1 MRRRFSGTA
10 FSAAVAVVALAAC
23 GGASPAASVHSP
35 TASVGTTSTSPS
47 AGATASPSASDIRLV
62 IEDVQGNQVRLAR
75 LDAADTAKVAG
86 SYQGIVNDHVILLNG
101 RILESL
107 DRSGTVRKLGQL
119 APSLSGFDAGK
130 VAVNPDLSRW
140 IYTLTDSRFTTH
152 IHLGTPTSDSEIAAV
167 TSPATDTS
175 YAGFTWNA
183 SGVYLTEQPT
193 GLGGAGPFLEY
204 HFSLAKFDLNSHKV
218 TIVSPTC
225 TVYAVL
231 DDGTM
236 ICRRSFADGRIDVRS
251 PAGQTHF
258 IQMTIGG
265 AANTTDAFAYIRV
278 AVSADNKRVIA
289 GRNGAKDPVI
299 NYQMAV
305 ADLTSSGAGAFGPID
320 YLPDVWLPDGRVVA
334 THVCAYVD
342 WGGGPCN
349 ASLDGTYFFS
359 ADGSSRTLF
368 FKLTQGAVVGY
379 V

>member
-1 MRRRFSGTA
+1 M
-10 FSAAVAVVALAAC
+10 
-23 GGASPAASVHSP
+23 
-35 TASVGTTSTSPS
+35 
-47 AGATASPSASDIRLV
+47 

-75 LDAADTAKVAG
+75 LDARDTAKVAG

-119 APSLSGFDAGK
+119 APSLSGFDAGR

-140 IYTLTDSRFTTH
+140 IYTLTDSGFTTH

-167 TSPATDTS
+167 PAPATDTS

-183 SGVYLTEQPT
+183 SGVYLTQQPT

-204 HFSLAKFDLNSHKV
+204 RFSLAKFDLNSHKV

-236 ICRRSFADGRIDVRS
+236 ICRRSFGDGRIDVRS

-265 AANTTDAFAYIRV
+265 PANTTDAVAYIKV

-299 NYQMAV
+299 NYQIAV
-305 ADLTSSGAGAFGPID
+305 ANLTSATAGAFGPID
-320 YLPDVWLPDGRVVA
+320 YLPDAWLPDGRVVA

-368 FKLTQGAVVGY
+368 FKLTRGAVVGY

>member
-1 MRRRFSGTA
+1 MRPRLSGTTL
-10 FSAAVAVVALAAC
+10 SAAVAVVLLAAC

-35 TASVGTTSTSPS
+35 TASVATTSASPS
-47 AGATASPSASDIRLV
+47 AGATASPSSSDIRLV

-75 LDAADTAKVAG
+75 LDARDTAKVAG

-119 APSLSGFDAGK
+119 APSLSGFDNGR
-130 VAVNPDLSRW
+130 VAVSPDLSRW

-152 IHLGTPTSDSEIAAV
+152 IHLGTATTDSEIAAV
-167 TSPATDTS
+167 TAPATDTS

-183 SGVYLTEQPT
+183 SGVYLTQQPT

-204 HFSLAKFDLNSHKV
+204 RFSLAKFDLNSHKV

-251 PAGQTHF
+251 PAGQSHF

-265 AANTTDAFAYIRV
+265 AANTTDAFAYIKV

-305 ADLTSSGAGAFGPID
+305 ADLTSPTAGAFGPID
-320 YLPDVWLPDGRVVA
+320 YLPDAWLPDGRVVA
-334 THVCAYVD
+334 THACAYVD

-359 ADGSSRTLF
+359 PDGSSRTLF
-368 FKLTQGAVVGY
+368 FKLTHGAVVGY
-379 V
+379 L

>member
-265 AANTTDAFAYIRV
+265 AANTTEAFAYIKV
-278 AVSADNKRVIA
+278 AVSADKKRVIA
-289 GRNGAKDPVI
+289 CRNGAKDPVI

-368 FKLTQGAVVGY
+368 FKLTHGAVVGY

>member
-1 MRRRFSGTA
+1 MRPRLSGTTL
-10 FSAAVAVVALAAC
+10 SAAVAVVLLAAC

-35 TASVGTTSTSPS
+35 TASVATTSASPS
-47 AGATASPSASDIRLV
+47 AGATASPSSSDIRLV

-75 LDAADTAKVAG
+75 LDARDTAKVAG

-119 APSLSGFDAGK
+119 APSLSGFDNGR
-130 VAVNPDLSRW
+130 VAVSPDLSRW

-152 IHLGTPTSDSEIAAV
+152 IHLGTATTDSEIAAV
-167 TSPATDTS
+167 TAPATDTS

-183 SGVYLTEQPT
+183 SGVYLTQQPT

-204 HFSLAKFDLNSHKV
+204 RFSLAKFDLNSHKV
-218 TIVSPTC
+218 TMVSPSC

-251 PAGQTHF
+251 PAGQSHF

-265 AANTTDAFAYIRV
+265 AANTTDAFAYIKV

-305 ADLTSSGAGAFGPID
+305 ADLTSPTAGAFGPID
-320 YLPDVWLPDGRVVA
+320 YLPDAWLPDGRVVA
-334 THVCAYVD
+334 THACAYVD

-359 ADGSSRTLF
+359 PDGSSRTLF
-368 FKLTQGAVVGY
+368 FKLTHGAVVGY
-379 V
+379 L

>member
-10 FSAAVAVVALAAC
+10 FSAAVAVLLLAAC
-23 GGASPAASVHSP
+23 GGASPASSVHSP
-35 TASVGTTSTSPS
+35 TATVGTTSTSPS

-62 IEDVQGNQVRLAR
+62 VEDVQGNQVRLAR
-75 LDAADTAKVAG
+75 LDAVDTAKVAG

-119 APSLSGFDAGK
+119 APSLSGFDAGR

-167 TSPATDTS
+167 TAPATDTS

-265 AANTTDAFAYIRV
+265 AANTTDAFAYIKV

-368 FKLTQGAVVGY
+368 FKLTHGAVVGY

>member
-86 SYQGIVNDHVILLNG
+86 AYQGIVNDHVILLNG

-175 YAGFTWNA
+175 YAGLTWNA

-265 AANTTDAFAYIRV
+265 AANTTDAFAYIKV

-368 FKLTQGAVVGY
+368 FKLTHGAVVGY

>member
-10 FSAAVAVVALAAC
+10 FSAAVAVVVLAAC
-23 GGASPAASVHSP
+23 GGASPAASAHSP

-62 IEDVQGNQVRLAR
+62 IEDVQSNQVRLAR

-368 FKLTQGAVVGY
+368 FKLTHGAVVGY

>member
-1 MRRRFSGTA
+1 MRRRLGGTT
-10 FSAAVAVVALAAC
+10 FGAAVAVVLLAAC
-23 GGASPAASVHSP
+23 GASPAASVHSP
-35 TASVGTTSTSPS
+35 TASAPTTSASPS
-47 AGATASPSASDIRLV
+47 AGATASPSSSDIRLV

-75 LDAADTAKVAG
+75 LDARDTAKVAG

-119 APSLSGFDAGK
+119 APSLSGFDNGR
-130 VAVNPDLSRW
+130 VAVSPDLSRW
-140 IYTLTDSRFTTH
+140 IYTLTDSEFTTH

-167 TSPATDTS
+167 PAPARDTS

-183 SGVYLTEQPT
+183 SGVYLTQQPT

-204 HFSLAKFDLNSHKV
+204 RFSLAKFDLNSHKV

-265 AANTTDAFAYIRV
+265 PANTTDAFAYVKV
-278 AVSADNKRVIA
+278 AVSADNKRLIV

-305 ADLTSSGAGAFGPID
+305 ADLTSSAAGAFGPID
-320 YLPDVWLPDGRVVA
+320 YLPDAWLPDGRVVG

-368 FKLTQGAVVGY
+368 FKLTHGAVVGY
-379 V
+379 L

>member
-1 MRRRFSGTA
+1 
-10 FSAAVAVVALAAC
+10 
-23 GGASPAASVHSP
+23 
-35 TASVGTTSTSPS
+35 
-47 AGATASPSASDIRLV
+47 V

-265 AANTTDAFAYIRV
+265 AANTTDAFAYIKV

-368 FKLTQGAVVGY
+368 FKLTHGAVVGY